1 MIHQNPRLRLQFS
14 HAPPNCQVLEIQELR
29 TDGAQLLNNDDMVT
43 PPLLEGLL
51 ESFGDTIVEL
61 DLTFIDILLL
71 PTSTIQTIRRIKNLR
86 TVRLSY
92 ERREEETSCDCRHD
106 PAFFCS
112 LLSAT
117 QGLKKL
123 VIGSFSSDH
132 FPKILVSHLGR
143 FQLPNIRHLV
153 AEDEDV
159 IELVFSLAVALKS
172 TLTMASKIDLID
184 NDEEYVPLMFGIL
197 QDKLQGLHIYNPDK
211 FAGIPNLNF
220 TSRRLLRIDDCMH
233 DPDLDLSKLDMFT
246 YAPIEIL
253 VLSGSDTHKSCS
265 TFVLYQVTRLRSLR
279 KLVFYGV
286 DLTFS
291 APENYLKACR
301 DHQVECFNRYKPSL
315 EELMVSQ

>member
-1 MIHQNPRLRLQFS
+1 MPCRSREEGHQIDRRIAIGLSKMFS

-61 DLTFIDILLL
+61 DLHS
-71 PTSTIQTIRRIKNLR
+71 STTYRFPRRPFRPSDGSKICGLYDS
-86 TVRLSY
+86 VMS
-92 ERREEETSCDCRHD
+92 EE
-106 PAFFCS
+106 
-112 LLSAT
+112 
-117 QGLKKL
+117 KKRQA
-123 VIGSFSSDH
+123 
-132 FPKILVSHLGR
+132 ILVSHLGR

-315 EELMVSQ
+315 EELMKL